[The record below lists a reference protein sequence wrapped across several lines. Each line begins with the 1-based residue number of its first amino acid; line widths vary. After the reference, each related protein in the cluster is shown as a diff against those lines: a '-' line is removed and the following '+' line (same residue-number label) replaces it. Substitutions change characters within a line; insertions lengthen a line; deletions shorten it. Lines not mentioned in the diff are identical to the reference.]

1 MSAHPGQPPLLKRL
15 SPGRWTAL
23 VWAGAMG
30 FAFVDEFLVLPGDS
44 ARDDKAASA
53 FAPTLVSWPILLA
66 AVALVPVS
74 CRLMER
80 RPLTSYALLL
90 LGSALGAALLGQ
102 AAEFPLV
109 QFLAPDVALYFIAAA
124 TPRRGSARAA
134 GMAFV
139 VLVIPLT
146 VRLYGGGTINTAGQ
160 LAVALTVLVAW
171 LLGDSAHQSRLHT
184 EQVRAQAATQAVTE
198 ERLRIARELHDIVAH
213 TLGIVALQSGAARR
227 VIDSQ
232 PLRAR
237 EALGEV
243 EKASRET
250 LSGLRRMLGALRA
263 ADSAQIPPR
272 EAPGL
277 DDLDRL
283 AAATTAAGVRV
294 VVEWKGERRPLPP
307 DLDLSAY
314 RIVQESV
321 TNVVRHADAR
331 SCLVR
336 IDSREA
342 EIVLEITDGGRGP
355 GNASTAGYGLAGMRE
370 RVALLHGEF
379 TAGPRP
385 GGGFHVAARL
395 PLPVPR
401 HHDRT
406 EVAAP

>member
-146 VRLYGGGTINTAGQ
+146 VRLYGAAPSIPPGNSPWPSRCWSPGC
-160 LAVALTVLVAW
+160 
-171 LLGDSAHQSRLHT
+171 SATPPTSPGSTPSRS
-184 EQVRAQAATQAVTE
+184 EPR
-198 ERLRIARELHDIVAH
+198 
-213 TLGIVALQSGAARR
+213 
-227 VIDSQ
+227 Q
-232 PLRAR
+232 PLR
-237 EALGEV
+237 
-243 EKASRET
+243 
-250 LSGLRRMLGALRA
+250 
-263 ADSAQIPPR
+263 P
-272 EAPGL
+272 
-277 DDLDRL
+277 
-283 AAATTAAGVRV
+283 
-294 VVEWKGERRPLPP
+294 
-307 DLDLSAY
+307 
-314 RIVQESV
+314 
-321 TNVVRHADAR
+321 
-331 SCLVR
+331 
-336 IDSREA
+336 
-342 EIVLEITDGGRGP
+342 
-355 GNASTAGYGLAGMRE
+355 
-370 RVALLHGEF
+370 
-379 TAGPRP
+379 
-385 GGGFHVAARL
+385 
-395 PLPVPR
+395 
-401 HHDRT
+401 
-406 EVAAP
+406 

>member
-1 MSAHPGQPPLLKRL
+1 MSAHPSQLPLLKRL

-23 VWAGAMG
+23 VWVGAMG
-30 FAFVDEFLVLPGDS
+30 SAFIDEFFILPGDS
-44 ARDDKAASA
+44 VRDDKVTPG
-53 FAPTLVSWPILLA
+53 FDLTFVSWPILLGA
-66 AVALVPVS
+66 AALVLAA
-74 CRLMER
+74 CRLLER
-80 RPLTSYALLL
+80 RPLVAYVLLL
-90 LGSALGAALLGQ
+90 LGSVFGASLLGQ
-102 AAEFPLV
+102 ADELPLV
-109 QFLAPDVALYFIAAA
+109 QFLTPDVALYFIAAT
-124 TPRRGSARAA
+124 TPRRSSACAA
-134 GMAFV
+134 GMALV

-171 LLGDSAHQSRLHT
+171 LLGNSAHQSRLHT
-184 EQVRAQAATQAVTE
+184 EQVRAQAATQAVTD
-198 ERLRIARELHDIVAH
+198 ERLRIARELHDVVAH
-213 TLGIVALQSGAARR
+213 TIGIVALQAGAARR

-243 EKASRET
+243 ENASRET

-263 ADSAQIPPR
+263 ADSAPTPLH

-283 AAATTAAGVRV
+283 ATATTAAGVRV

-336 IDSREA
+336 IDCREA
-342 EIVLEITDGGRGP
+342 EIALEITDGGRGP
-355 GNASTAGYGLAGMRE
+355 GNASAAGYGLAGMRE

-385 GGGFHVAARL
+385 GGGFQVAARL
-395 PLPVPR
+395 PIPGPAHRNL
-401 HHDRT
+401 T